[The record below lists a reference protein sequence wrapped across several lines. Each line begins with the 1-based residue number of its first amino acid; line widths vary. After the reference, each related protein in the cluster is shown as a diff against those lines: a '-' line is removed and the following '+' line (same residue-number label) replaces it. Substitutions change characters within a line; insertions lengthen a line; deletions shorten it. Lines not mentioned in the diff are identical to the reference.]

1 MHIVISSQGPEFESQ
16 IDPRF
21 GRCQYFVFV
30 NLDDMTLEAVPNP
43 NLNQSSGVG
52 IRSAQFVCDK
62 GVKAVLTGN
71 VGPKAQQVLST
82 AGVVVITG
90 VSGTVRQAAEDYQ
103 ANRLET
109 GSADAG
115 SPADVQSWQNTAV
128 TGGGRGMGMKS
139 GRGMGKC
146 RAGRSGY
153 GTAGTAGGPRDETI
167 SGLRTEAD
175 GLRQQLQRLEQRIKE
190 LEKG

>member
-71 VGPKAQQVLST
+71 VGPKAQQALST
-82 AGVVVITG
+82 AGVAVITG
-90 VSGTVRQAAEDYQ
+90 VSGTVRQAVEDYQ

-146 RAGRSGY
+146 RAGRTGY
-153 GTAGTAGGPRDETI
+153 GTAGTTGGQRDGTI
-167 SGLRTEAD
+167 SGLRAEAD
-175 GLRQQLQRLEQRIKE
+175 GLREQLQRLEQRIKE

>member
-30 NLDDMTLEAVPNP
+30 NSDDMTLEAVPNP

-82 AGVVVITG
+82 AGVAVITG
-90 VSGTVRQAAEDYQ
+90 VSGTVRQAVEDYQ

-109 GSADAG
+109 GSAGAG
-115 SPADVQSWQNTAV
+115 SGADVQSWQNTAV

-146 RAGRSGY
+146 RAGRTGY
-153 GTAGTAGGPRDETI
+153 GTAGTTGGLRDETI
-167 SGLRTEAD
+167 SGLRSEAD
-175 GLRQQLQRLEQRIKE
+175 GLREQLRRLEQRIEE